1 MGLDPSLGRRDQG
14 RPPVV
19 HAQDVAGCDRAV
31 REELL
36 ELAHCFHRRR
46 ARVFVLDDDHGVSLG
61 PWDSNRRDLL
71 RKSTV
76 GLCLCSLILL
86 ASATAS

>member
-61 PWDSNRRDLL
+61 PWDGNRRDLL